1 MYICLKIN
9 IYVFVL
15 ISYTQFSIIK
25 IMCSCKKRAKVNEGN
40 TYDMLLLWK
49 IYIYII
55 KVKKYKE
62 GNNEIKIKTGT
73 TVLANG

>member
-1 MYICLKIN
+1 MTCYYCGKN
-9 IYVFVL
+9 
-15 ISYTQFSIIK
+15 
-25 IMCSCKKRAKVNEGN
+25 
-40 TYDMLLLWK
+40 
-49 IYIYII
+49 IYII

>member
-1 MYICLKIN
+1 MYL
-9 IYVFVL
+9 YWFL
-15 ISYTQFSIIK
+15 IHNSRLLRLFAAV
-25 IMCSCKKRAKVNEGN
+25 KKRAKVNEGN

-49 IYIYII
+49 KKYII
-55 KVKKYKE
+55 KVKKYKD